1 MKIQILAAVLLL
13 LSAAVILVLGCQR
26 SGQAQAQS
34 DFAPGA
40 FPPTVSDMDYHRR
53 SWTRVDCLACHET
66 GIQEAPVMR
75 HVSVPALAKD
85 AKCRT
90 CHVFIAGSQPRR

>member
-13 LSAAVILVLGCQR
+13 LSAAVLLVLGCQR
-26 SGQAQAQS
+26 SGQAQS